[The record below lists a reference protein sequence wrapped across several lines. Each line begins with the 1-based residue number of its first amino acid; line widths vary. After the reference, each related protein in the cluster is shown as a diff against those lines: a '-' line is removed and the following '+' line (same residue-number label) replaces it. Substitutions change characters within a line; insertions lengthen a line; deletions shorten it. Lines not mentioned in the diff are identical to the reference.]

1 MWGVRGCWGCLGEEG
16 VCVLTE
22 RADGTIN
29 HGSGG
34 RPCTG
39 LAPAATFT
47 AFLADMLSGPLSTNL
62 DSPLLQSLHPS
73 VPYSHIHQNDACPS
87 TYRGDRLA
95 RLAHVHGQCRARRAP
110 SHPVPH
116 LRLLAFSNGAVIT
129 APRPSVIKLAL
140 WWIRWHLNLE
150 CFKREVKTGKKSG
163 AHCFSHSAIR
173 LFPNPHP
180 YPTVQQSM
188 L

>member
-95 RLAHVHGQCRARRAP
+95 RLARVHGQCRAAARAFP
-110 SHPVPH
+110 PCSSFAPFSLQQRGRDYCTTTPPLLNSHYDGYGGIRTLSV
-116 LRLLAFSNGAVIT
+116 SNE
-129 APRPSVIKLAL
+129 R
-140 WWIRWHLNLE
+140 
-150 CFKREVKTGKKSG
+150 
-163 AHCFSHSAIR
+163 
-173 LFPNPHP
+173 
-180 YPTVQQSM
+180 
-188 L
+188 

>member
-1 MWGVRGCWGCLGEEG
+1 MWGVWGAVGG
-16 VCVLTE
+16 WMCVLTE

-62 DSPLLQSLHPS
+62 DFPLLQSLHPS

-95 RLAHVHGQCRARRAP
+95 SLARARTWPMPGRSARL
-110 SHPVPH
+110 SRPVPH
-116 LRLLAFSNGAVIT
+116 LRLLASSNGAVIT
-129 APRPSVIKLAL
+129 APRPAVITLAL
-140 WWIRWHLNLE
+140 
-150 CFKREVKTGKKSG
+150 
-163 AHCFSHSAIR
+163 
-173 LFPNPHP
+173 
-180 YPTVQQSM
+180 
-188 L
+188 